1 MNYYEEIDKLKGV
14 GEKSRELLNKCGIY
28 TIMDLLLYFPYD
40 YDNLI
45 YDRPLDEVGD
55 KEKVV
60 VTVKVKNILRDF
72 RSKTGK
78 TVTTVE
84 FDNESSTLTCYWFNQ
99 PYMKN
104 KFYIGKEVSI
114 MGKLAYKGNKA
125 TISNPV
131 ILDNPVFDNQNILP
145 KYSLNG
151 NLTNN
156 FFIKLLFNL
165 LGSIKIEENLPLHIV
180 EKYKLCSLDFAIR
193 NIHLPKDSNCLK
205 SAIRRLK
212 FQELF
217 TYSLKLLLLKN
228 YINENKSGIAF
239 KISEE
244 LKTLK
249 ELLPFELTGAQSN
262 ALREI
267 LLDQKKSAPMNRL
280 LQGDVGSGKTIVA
293 IVSLFNVVKNGY
305 QGCIIAPTEILAT
318 QHYYE
323 FVNILEKFDMKI
335 ELLTGSTTKK
345 NKEIIKEKLKN
356 GEIDI
361 IVGTHAIIEDDVI
374 FKKLGMIITDEQH
387 RFGVLQRQKLYN
399 KSKNAD
405 VLVMTATPI
414 PRTLALYLYGDLDVS
429 IINEL
434 PPGRQ
439 KIVTK
444 YVESSERDETY
455 NFALKCIREGRQVYV
470 VCPLVVDNGENIK
483 SVEALYEELKEMYFK
498 DTEISYLHGKMKSS
512 EKDSIMNSFKS
523 GEIKLLISTTVIEVG
538 VNVPNANLMII
549 ENAERF
555 GLSQLHQLRGRV
567 GRGKHKSYCILVA
580 KAKSKVTEKRLKTM
594 EISNDGFF
602 IAEEDLKLRGSGE
615 LFGSRQSGDD
625 MLILS
630 DLMADIKILKCANA
644 EAKQILKSE
653 NKVDVNFKRDI
664 IRILDTRSKYI
675 CFN

>member
-1 MNYYEEIDKLKGV
+1 MNFYEDIGKLKGV
-14 GEKSRELLNKCGIY
+14 GDKSKVLLNKCGIF
-28 TIMDLLLYFPYD
+28 TIMDLLLYFPRD

-45 YDRPLDEVGD
+45 YDKPLEEVCD

-60 VTVKVKNILRDF
+60 VRAYVKNILKDF
-72 RSKTGK
+72 KSKSGK
-78 TVTTVE
+78 IVTTVE
-84 FDNESSTLTCYWFNQ
+84 FYNETSSFSCYWFNQ

-104 KFYIGKEVSI
+104 KFCKNEKYSI
-114 MGKLAYKGNKA
+114 MGKLVYKGSKA

-131 ILDNPVFDNQNILP
+131 ILDKDYFNHQDILP
-145 KYSLNG
+145 KYALSGTLS
-151 NLTNN
+151 NN
-156 FFIKLLFNL
+156 FFIKLIFNL
-165 LGSIKIEENLPLHIV
+165 LATLKIRENLPSHIIN
-180 EKYKLCSLDFAIR
+180 KYKLCSLDFALR
-193 NIHLPKDSNCLK
+193 NIHLPNDNDSLK
-205 SAIRRLK
+205 ASIRRLK

-228 YINENKSGIAF
+228 YINENKNGTAF
-239 KISEE
+239 KVSPE
-244 LKTLK
+244 LKRLK
-249 ELLPFELTGAQSN
+249 ELLPFTLTNSQSN
-262 ALREI
+262 VLREI
-267 LLDQKKSAPMNRL
+267 LLDQKKPIVMNRL
-280 LQGDVGSGKTIVA
+280 VQGDVGSGKTIVA
-293 IVSLFNVVKNGY
+293 IIALFNVVMNGF

-318 QHYYE
+318 QHYNE
-323 FVNILEKFDMKI
+323 FKEILKDFNINI
-335 ELLTGSTTKK
+335 SLLTGSTTKK
-345 NKEIIKEKLKN
+345 NKEEIKTRLKS

-374 FKKLGMIITDEQH
+374 FNNLGMTVTDEQH
-387 RFGVLQRQKLYN
+387 RFGVLQRQRLYN

-429 IINEL
+429 VINEL

-444 YVESSERDETY
+444 YYENNKRNEVY
-455 NFALKCIREGRQVYV
+455 KFALKCIAEGRQVYV
-470 VCPLVVDNGENIK
+470 VCPLVMENGDEIK
-483 SVEALYEELKEMYFK
+483 SVEALYNELKEEYFNNI
-498 DTEISYLHGKMKSS
+498 EIGFLHGKMKSK
-512 EKDSIMNSFKS
+512 EKDEIMSSFKN
-523 GEIKLLISTTVIEVG
+523 GEINLLISTTVIEVG

-567 GRGKHKSYCILVA
+567 GRGKHKSYCILIA

-594 EISNDGFF
+594 EASNDGFF

-615 LFGSRQSGDD
+615 LFGARQSGED

-630 DLMADIKILKCANA
+630 DLISDMQILKCANN
-644 EAKQILKSE
+644 EARILLNSKTQE
-653 NKVDVNFKRDI
+653 DINFKNEI
-664 IRILDTRSKYI
+664 ITILDTRSKYI